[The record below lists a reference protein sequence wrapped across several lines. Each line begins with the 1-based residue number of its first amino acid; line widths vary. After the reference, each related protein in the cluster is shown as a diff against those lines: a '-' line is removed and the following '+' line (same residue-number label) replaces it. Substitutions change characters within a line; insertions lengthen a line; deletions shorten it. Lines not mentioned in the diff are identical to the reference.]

1 MPLCMFFTLWATGS
15 APSFCLSWFREEIQS
30 TASIPIFDKH
40 FMLWVFPSGSAVKNL
55 PASVGDVG
63 SIPGSGRFLGEGNGN
78 PLQYFLP
85 G

>member
-55 PASVGDVG
+55 PAMQETGIRSL
-63 SIPGSGRFLGEGNGN
+63 GRED
-78 PLQYFLP
+78 PLE
-85 G
+85 